1 MAKSKFIKHSLKK
14 ITKSKPFMALMST
27 IIHAYARLVWKTG
40 RWKICGLETMIKI
53 WKKDQSIILIGWHN
67 RVPMMPMLME
77 HAQGPMK
84 ALVSLHNDGRMIA
97 GFLEN
102 FNIGIISG
110 SSNNNAKGAA
120 VNIMHTLQENT
131 SVTIIPDGPRGPRM
145 KMSMSPVYFAAKT
158 GKPVFVMTYSQKG
171 AKIISKAW
179 DKMLVPVPFSE
190 GIYYISEPFYVPQ
203 DADDQTLEQYRRK
216 LETIANILTWQA
228 DREMGLPRIEP
239 QTEAKSKRHKK

>member
-97 GFLEN
+97 GFLEK

-110 SSNNNAKGAA
+110 SSNNNAKGA
-120 VNIMHTLQENT
+120 
-131 SVTIIPDGPRGPRM
+131 
-145 KMSMSPVYFAAKT
+145 
-158 GKPVFVMTYSQKG
+158 
-171 AKIISKAW
+171 
-179 DKMLVPVPFSE
+179 
-190 GIYYISEPFYVPQ
+190 
-203 DADDQTLEQYRRK
+203 
-216 LETIANILTWQA
+216 
-228 DREMGLPRIEP
+228 
-239 QTEAKSKRHKK
+239 

>member
-97 GFLEN
+97 GFLEK

-120 VNIMHTLQENT
+120 RQYHAYPAGKHFRHHYPRRPPRPANENEHE
-131 SVTIIPDGPRGPRM
+131 PGLFCRQDR
-145 KMSMSPVYFAAKT
+145 KT
-158 GKPVFVMTYSQKG
+158 GFCHDLQPKGRQNHQQSLGQNAGSGSVF
-171 AKIISKAW
+171 
-179 DKMLVPVPFSE
+179 
-190 GIYYISEPFYVPQ
+190 
-203 DADDQTLEQYRRK
+203 
-216 LETIANILTWQA
+216 
-228 DREMGLPRIEP
+228 
-239 QTEAKSKRHKK
+239 